1 MRSWS
6 LFGLAAA
13 LTFPAFFLRFTHSH
27 ISPPVDAL
35 LFGLAVVGAA
45 FLLSWAAEVAQMD
58 ISQGLALAVL
68 ALITVLPEYA
78 VDLYFAWSAGVD
90 PNPNSVYTGYAT
102 ANMTGAN
109 RLLVGLAWPL
119 VILLYWLRSGKKFIQ
134 LSWDHTAELAFLA
147 FATLYSFTIPLKGY
161 LSIVDTVV
169 LVGFFVGYMW
179 RISKLEVEEPELLG
193 PAATLGAL
201 PTLLRRVAVIGLT
214 VFSAVAI
221 FLSAEPFAESL
232 ISTGTLLGIDEFLLV
247 QWLAPLASEAPEIII
262 VTLFTWHLK
271 PVAGLG
277 ALVSSKV
284 NQWTLLV
291 GTIPLVFS
299 IGKMVS
305 SQGFAGMM
313 PLDARQEEELF
324 LTAAQ
329 SLFAVALLAS
339 LRINIYGALALAI
352 LFTTQLGIQIVTGG
366 SQAAGMIFGV
376 IYTVLAVLILIRSR
390 RTLLPFI
397 KTGLFGKEAPGTS
410 VDTDLKLE
418 HAPDETAH
426 RQ

>member
-6 LFGLAAA
+6 FIGIATA
-13 LTFPAFFLRFTHSH
+13 LTFPALFLRFTHSH
-27 ISPPVDAL
+27 ISPPLDAL
-35 LFGLAVVGAA
+35 LFGLAVIGAA
-45 FLLSWAAEVAQMD
+45 FLLSWAAEVAQLD
-58 ISQGLALAVL
+58 ISQGMALAVL

-78 VDLYFAWSAGVD
+78 VDLYFAWTAGVD
-90 PNPNSVYTGYAT
+90 PNPNSIYTSYAT

-119 VILLYWLRSGKKFIQ
+119 VILLFWWRSGKKFIK

-147 FATLYSFTIPLKGY
+147 IATLYSFTIPLKGY
-161 LSIVDTVV
+161 LSIVDTIV
-169 LVGFFVGYMW
+169 LVGLFFGYMW
-179 RISKLEVEEPELLG
+179 RISKMEVEEPELLG

-201 PTLLRRVAVIGLT
+201 PKVLRRIWVLGLT
-214 VFSAVAI
+214 TFSAVAI

-232 ISTGTLLGIDEFLLV
+232 IATGKMASIDEFLLV

-299 IGKMVS
+299 IAKMLT

-313 PLDARQEEELF
+313 PLDVRQQEQLF

-339 LRINIYGALALAI
+339 LRINIYGAFALAI
-352 LFTTQLGIQIVTGG
+352 LFTTQLGIQIATGG
-366 SQAAGMIFGV
+366 SEAAGMIFGV
-376 IYTVLAVLILIRSR
+376 IYTVLAVLILIRSWR
-390 RTLLPFI
+390 SLLPLI
-397 KTGLFGKEAPGTS
+397 KIGLLGKP
-410 VDTDLKLE
+410 
-418 HAPDETAH
+418 APDTTAGSDVRLNHVPGETVH